1 VTAVEGSPLA
11 PGYRLDR
18 YEMLCPIA
26 TGGMAEVWVAR
37 LHGKHGFEKL
47 VAIKSIL
54 PKYAEDP
61 RFQQMFLDEARIAS
75 KIEHANVA
83 QILDLGEEHHVLFLA
98 MEWVDGESLSKLA
111 RAVERRGTRVPTPI
125 LARVLADTLG
135 GLHAAHELRGDDGHL
150 LGVVHRDISPQNILI
165 STKGAA
171 KLIDFGIA
179 KARDRVA
186 EDTNAGLLKG
196 KIHYMAPEQA
206 NGSDVDRRADLWAIG
221 ATLYHLLTGR
231 PPFEGE
237 NQLATLHLLTSGKRP
252 APLPPFVP
260 RAVAEVVERSLAFD
274 ASERYATAADM
285 QAALEHAMIES
296 RSVATQADV
305 ARYVTE
311 QLADRN
317 RARREAVDLAVA
329 AAKERARVDLLLRP
343 GDRSSSIPASPAAA
357 PSTVSGFPAANAPD
371 SHPSSPTWGA
381 VAVGSPSNAPPAL
394 PPRRRS
400 LGVVLGMV
408 AVGATSATLA
418 AFGVSTYAR
427 NHEQAVAARPVVSAA
442 VVATLASLPSPA
454 PSASVAV
461 TSLPI
466 AIASGAGGSRAATA
480 PSASGAVV
488 PAWANGGWNRGGGGW
503 PKPPL
508 ATPTGTATATGT
520 ATGTATT
527 PKPVTPKGI
536 DDGF

>member
-26 TGGMAEVWVAR
+26 TGGMAQVWVAR

-54 PKYAEDP
+54 PKYAEDQ

-75 KIEHANVA
+75 KIEHTNVA

-111 RAVERRGTRVPTPI
+111 RAVERRGTRIPTGI

-135 GLHAAHELRGDDGHL
+135 GLHAAHELRGDDGAL

-237 NQLATLHLLTSGKRP
+237 NQLATLHLLTSGKPP

-260 RAVAEVVERSLAFD
+260 RAVAEVVEKSLSFD
-274 ASERYATAADM
+274 ADERYATAADM
-285 QAALEHAMIES
+285 QAALEHAMVEA
-296 RSVATQADV
+296 RCVATQADV

-343 GDRSSSIPASPAAA
+343 GDRTSSIPAT
-357 PSTVSGFPAANAPD
+357 PSATSLGSGYPPPNTPD

-381 VAVGSPSNAPPAL
+381 VAVGSPSTAPPAL

-418 AFGVSTYAR
+418 AFGVTTYAR
-427 NHEQAVAARPVVSAA
+427 NHEPVLAARPVVSAA
-442 VVATLASLPSPA
+442 VVATLSTLSSPT
-454 PSASVAV
+454 PSASA
-461 TSLPI
+461 P
-466 AIASGAGGSRAATA
+466 AASTAKSSTA
-480 PSASGAVV
+480 PSASAPAAGGMA
-488 PAWANGGWNRGGGGW
+488 PAWPNGGWNRGGW
-503 PKPPL
+503 PKQ
-508 ATPTGTATATGT
+508 PTAAPTA
-520 ATGTATT
+520 TATT
-527 PKPVTPKGI
+527 PKPATPKGI

>member
-1 VTAVEGSPLA
+1 
-11 PGYRLDR
+11 
-18 YEMLCPIA
+18 MLCPIA
-26 TGGMAEVWVAR
+26 TGGMAQVWVAR

-54 PKYAEDP
+54 PKYAEDQ

-75 KIEHANVA
+75 KIEHTNVA

-111 RAVERRGTRVPTPI
+111 RAVERRGTRIPTGI

-237 NQLATLHLLTSGKRP
+237 NQLATLHLLTSGKPP

-274 ASERYATAADM
+274 ANERYATAADM
-285 QAALEHAMIES
+285 QAALEHAMVES
-296 RSVATQADV
+296 RTVATQADV

-343 GDRSSSIPASPAAA
+343 GDRTSSIPVTPAAA
-357 PSTVSGFPAANAPD
+357 ASSGSSFPVANTPD

-381 VAVGSPSNAPPAL
+381 VAVGSPSTAPPAP

-400 LGVVLGMV
+400 LGVVIGMF
-408 AVGATSATLA
+408 AVGVTSATLA
-418 AFGVSTYAR
+418 AFGVTTYTR
-427 NHEQAVAARPVVSAA
+427 NHEPVLAARPVVSAA
-442 VVATLASLPSPA
+442 VVTTLAALPSTTPTESAPIASTAKSAA
-454 PSASVAV
+454 PSASA
-461 TSLPI
+461 P
-466 AIASGAGGSRAATA
+466 AGGA
-480 PSASGAVV
+480 P
-488 PAWANGGWNRGGGGW
+488 PAWANGGWKGGW
-503 PKPPL
+503 QRPPT
-508 ATPTGTATATGT
+508 ANPTATAT
-520 ATGTATT
+520 A
-527 PKPVTPKGI
+527 KPVPTKGI

>member
-1 VTAVEGSPLA
+1 VSSVEGSPLA

-26 TGGMAEVWVAR
+26 TGGMAQVWVAR

-54 PKYAEDP
+54 PKYAEDQ

-75 KIEHANVA
+75 KIEHTNVA

-111 RAVERRGTRVPTPI
+111 RAVERRGTRVPTGI

-135 GLHAAHELRGDDGHL
+135 GLHAAHELRGDDGAL

-221 ATLYHLLTGR
+221 ATLFHLLTGR

-237 NQLATLHLLTSGKRP
+237 NQLATLHLLTSGKPP

-260 RAVAEVVERSLAFD
+260 RAIAEVVERSLAFD
-274 ASERYATAADM
+274 ANDRYATAADM
-285 QAALEHAMIES
+285 QTALEHAMVEA
-296 RSVATQADV
+296 RCVATQSDV
-305 ARYVTE
+305 AKYVTE

-343 GDRSSSIPASPAAA
+343 PDTNANLPVTVASPSPASAFVPGN
-357 PSTVSGFPAANAPD
+357 SPD
-371 SHPSSPTWGA
+371 LHPSSPTWGA
-381 VAVGSPSNAPPAL
+381 VAVGSPSAAPPPP

-400 LGVVLGMV
+400 LGVVLGMFAV
-408 AVGATSATLA
+408 AATSATLA
-418 AFGVSTYAR
+418 VFGMTTYAR
-427 NHEQAVAARPVVSAA
+427 NHEPVMAARPVVSAA
-442 VVATLASLPSPA
+442 VVATLATLPAPA
-454 PSASVAV
+454 PSAPSAP
-461 TSLPI
+461 L
-466 AIASGAGGSRAATA
+466 ASGATSAAV
-480 PSASGAVV
+480 PSASAPTAAVA
-488 PAWANGGWNRGGGGW
+488 PAWPNGGYGWNRGKF
-503 PKPPL
+503 P
-508 ATPTGTATATGT
+508 PTGP
-520 ATGTATT
+520 TATT
-527 PKPVTPKGI
+527 TAKPLPPKGI

>member
-1 VTAVEGSPLA
+1 MTSVEGSPLA

-26 TGGMAEVWVAR
+26 TGGMAQVWVAR

-54 PKYAEDP
+54 PKYAEDQ

-75 KIEHANVA
+75 KIEHTNVA

-111 RAVERRGTRVPTPI
+111 RAVERRGTRIPTGI

-221 ATLYHLLTGR
+221 ATLFHLLTGR

-237 NQLATLHLLTSGKRP
+237 NQLATLHLLTSGKAP

-260 RAVAEVVERSLAFD
+260 RAVAEVVERALAFG
-274 ASERYATAADM
+274 ANERYATAADM
-285 QAALEHAMIES
+285 QTALEHAMVEA
-296 RSVATQADV
+296 RCVATQADV

-343 GDRSSSIPASPAAA
+343 GDRTSSIPVTPAAA
-357 PSTVSGFPAANAPD
+357 PSSSASFPAPNTPD

-381 VAVGSPSNAPPAL
+381 VAVGSPSTAPPAP

-400 LGVVLGMV
+400 LGVVIGMF
-408 AVGATSATLA
+408 AVGVTSATLA
-418 AFGVSTYAR
+418 AFGVTTYTR
-427 NHEQAVAARPVVSAA
+427 NHEPVLAARPVVSAA
-442 VVATLASLPSPA
+442 VVATLAALPPAAPTQSAPMASTAKSAA
-454 PSASVAV
+454 PSASA
-461 TSLPI
+461 P
-466 AIASGAGGSRAATA
+466 ASGA
-480 PSASGAVV
+480 PPV
-488 PAWANGGWNRGGGGW
+488 WANGGWKGGW
-503 PKPPL
+503 QKPPPVN
-508 ATPTGTATATGT
+508 PTA
-520 ATGTATT
+520 TATT
-527 PKPVTPKGI
+527 PKPVPTKGI